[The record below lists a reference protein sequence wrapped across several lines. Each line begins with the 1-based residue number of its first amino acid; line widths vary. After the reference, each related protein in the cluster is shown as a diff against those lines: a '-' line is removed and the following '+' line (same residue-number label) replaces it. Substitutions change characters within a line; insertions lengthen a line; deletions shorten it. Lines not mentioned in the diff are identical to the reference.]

1 MGILIFKIWKFWIFF
16 SCKTSLFGPKSYISG
31 QNSPIKKLLSLQAKT
46 WTRNFYLA
54 TKIPQKGL
62 LLLLGI
68 LRKIYRQAIFC
79 QIKKKELV
87 SIPSIRHFS
96 LFFLWENITKFQPQK
111 MRRNIQ
117 LKIPMFLKQMFT
129 KFL

>member
-1 MGILIFKIWKFWIFF
+1 MGILFFKIWKFWIFF
-16 SCKTSLFGPKSYISG
+16 SCKTSLFGLKSYISG

-54 TKIPQKGL
+54 TKIPQKRL

-68 LRKIYRQAIFC
+68 LRKIHRQAIF
-79 QIKKKELV
+79 
-87 SIPSIRHFS
+87 
-96 LFFLWENITKFQPQK
+96 QPQK
-111 MRRNIQ
+111 IRRNIQ
-117 LKIPMFLKQMFT
+117 LKIPLFLKKMFT